1 MDYIAHKRNETD
13 GKEEKIINHLTETA
27 TMAKIFAEPFNYGA
41 EAYFIGML
49 HDIGKYGKSFQRRIR
64 NENIRVNH
72 STAGA
77 VTSLRTFNFITGAF
91 CIAGHHGGIPN
102 IGSRADTAFSGTMW
116 GKLNDKNIDDYSYWE
131 KEQKNIEE
139 YKISNENIN
148 YESPFGAA
156 FLIHM
161 LFSCLVDAD
170 YICTERFMNENTVNR
185 GGYDDIPTL
194 LNRLNDYISK
204 WGKPTSE
211 LNKLRSEI
219 QRQCISAKDC
229 NENLLSLTVPT
240 GGGKTISSLAFAL
253 NYAVQ
258 KNHIRK
264 RIIYVAPYTS
274 IIEQNAGVFRDV
286 LGAENVVEHHSNVS
300 FDRNNMSDE
309 EVTKQ
314 QLACENWDAP
324 IIVTTA
330 VQFFESLFSNKPSK
344 SRKLHNLAESVI
356 IFDEAQMIPV
366 DYLTPCI
373 SAINELTERYNTTAV
388 LCTAT
393 QPNLDKFFGQC
404 RKKDS
409 FKIPE
414 ICSIDQERY
423 VEEFRRA
430 EFEYDGKLSD
440 DELVLKIS
448 GEKQVLCIVNTKAHA
463 EKLFKMLGD
472 AEENICLST
481 HKYPKQRKCEIKKL
495 KDRLAKGLPCR
506 VISTS
511 LIEAGVDIDFKTVYR
526 AITGLDSILQ
536 AGGRCNRENRNSR
549 QDSIVHIFDTDVIT
563 PYQEKN
569 TSIARKVIRKYGNEI
584 YKTEAIKMYF
594 DELYYIIN
602 GSNGEYGFDK
612 NSIIKD
618 YNSFNFQTVADN
630 FKMIDKNTKT
640 IYIETDD
647 SRPLIDNLRNK
658 KYSRSLFRNLEQYG
672 VNLFEYEFQK
682 LDNASAIETV
692 DNDFFVLSDNKY
704 YNPKTGIEIPDADL
718 GMALFT

>member
-102 IGSRADTAFSGTMW
+102 KGSKADTAFSGTMW

-264 RIIYVAPYTS
+264 RIIYVVPYTS
-274 IIEQNAGVFRDV
+274 IIEQNA
-286 LGAENVVEHHSNVS
+286 
-300 FDRNNMSDE
+300 
-309 EVTKQ
+309 
-314 QLACENWDAP
+314 
-324 IIVTTA
+324 
-330 VQFFESLFSNKPSK
+330 
-344 SRKLHNLAESVI
+344 
-356 IFDEAQMIPV
+356 
-366 DYLTPCI
+366 
-373 SAINELTERYNTTAV
+373 
-388 LCTAT
+388 
-393 QPNLDKFFGQC
+393 
-404 RKKDS
+404 
-409 FKIPE
+409 
-414 ICSIDQERY
+414 
-423 VEEFRRA
+423 
-430 EFEYDGKLSD
+430 
-440 DELVLKIS
+440 

-481 HKYPKQRKCEIKKL
+481 HKYPKQRKFEIKKL

-618 YNSFNFQTVADN
+618 YNSFNFQTVADH

-682 LDNASAIETV
+682 LDKASAVESI

-704 YNPKTGIEIPDADL
+704 YNSKTGIEIPDADL